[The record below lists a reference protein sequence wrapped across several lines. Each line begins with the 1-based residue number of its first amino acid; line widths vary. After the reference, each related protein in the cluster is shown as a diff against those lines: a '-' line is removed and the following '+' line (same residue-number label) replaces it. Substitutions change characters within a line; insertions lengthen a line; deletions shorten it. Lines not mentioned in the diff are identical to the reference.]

1 MTRNNIYSLLGEID
15 DTLDEWQWHFDFDEK
30 STTLTSTTQNKF
42 SRDFNE
48 NEELGKD
55 PINDGY

>member
-30 STTLTSTTQNKF
+30 YTTLTSTTQNKL